1 MPYNFNDES
10 EVGTL
15 SERTFL
21 YRDKINQLGIAIA
34 SLRKMRDMTQE
45 QLAEKAGISRTF
57 LSSIEAPGTS
67 RSFSLEVLYALAD
80 ALEVKPGDLLNF
92 ADYPNRIFNEK

>member
-1 MPYNFNDES
+1 MNENKFN
-10 EVGTL
+10 
-15 SERTFL
+15 

-45 QLAEKAGISRTF
+45 QLSEKAGISRTF

-67 RSFSLEVLYALAD
+67 RSFSLEVLYAIAD
-80 ALEVKPGDLLNF
+80 ALDVKPGDILNF
-92 ADYPNRIFNEK
+92 ADYPEQILNKK

>member
-1 MPYNFNDES
+1 MNENKFN
-10 EVGTL
+10 
-15 SERTFL
+15 

-45 QLAEKAGISRTF
+45 QLSEKAGISRTF

-67 RSFSLEVLYALAD
+67 RSFSLEVLYAIAD
-80 ALEVKPGDLLNF
+80 ALDVNPGDILNF
-92 ADYPNRIFNEK
+92 ADYPEQILNNKK

>member
-1 MPYNFNDES
+1 MKWEVWVLNENKFN
-10 EVGTL
+10 
-15 SERTFL
+15 

-45 QLAEKAGISRTF
+45 QLSEKAGISRTF

-67 RSFSLEVLYALAD
+67 RSFSLEVLYAIAD
-80 ALEVKPGDLLNF
+80 ALDVKPGDILNF
-92 ADYPNRIFNEK
+92 ADYPEQILNNKK

>member
-1 MPYNFNDES
+1 MWVLNENKFN
-10 EVGTL
+10 
-15 SERTFL
+15 

-45 QLAEKAGISRTF
+45 QLSEKAGISRTF

-67 RSFSLEVLYALAD
+67 RSFSLEVLYAIAD
-80 ALEVKPGDLLNF
+80 ALDVKPGDILNF
-92 ADYPNRIFNEK
+92 ADYPEQILNNKK

>member
-1 MPYNFNDES
+1 MNENKFN
-10 EVGTL
+10 
-15 SERTFL
+15 

-45 QLAEKAGISRTF
+45 QLSEKAGISRTF

-67 RSFSLEVLYALAD
+67 RSFSLEVLYAIAD
-80 ALEVKPGDLLNF
+80 ALDVKPGDILNF
-92 ADYPNRIFNEK
+92 ADYPEQILNNKK